1 MKKMIW
7 IMVKKSIKI
16 FMIVEL
22 VILLTYFISFSFYMN
37 VQIAFLSSF
46 FIIVGS
52 SLAYKKMVITKI
64 DANMVEGDRDL
75 VDTIDDPHGLY
86 DEFEINDAPAD
97 ELDLKA
103 IVQEERKKIKTLS
116 ADSIKHGL
124 KGGIS
129 FLRLVPYLFLIL
141 GFIALKNN
149 DLLDIMVYLPSLL
162 VGIVTGHSVSKN
174 ISYM

>member
-1 MKKMIW
+1 MTIW

-22 VILLTYFISFSFYMN
+22 VILLTNFISFALYMN

-52 SLAYKKMVITKI
+52 SYAYKRMVDTKI
-64 DANMVEGDRDL
+64 KADMVEDKRDFL
-75 VDTIDDPHGLY
+75 DEMEDPHGLY
-86 DEFEINDAPAD
+86 EDFEINDAPAD

-103 IVQEERKKIKTLS
+103 IVQEERKKIKTFS
-116 ADSIKHGL
+116 PNSIKQGL
-124 KGGIS
+124 KGGMS
-129 FLRLVPYLFLIL
+129 FLRLVPYLFLVL

-149 DLLDIMVYLPSLL
+149 DLLDIMIYLPSLL
-162 VGIVTGHSVSKN
+162 VGIVVGHSISKN
-174 ISYM
+174 SF